1 MNATLLMRVMPDLR
15 SKYAIRVDGETVR
28 DLETFEEALVA
39 LKCLRNHDLT
49 VEEARKVLGV
59 VKQR

>member
-15 SKYAIRVDGETVR
+15 SKYSIRVDGETVG
-28 DLETFEEALVA
+28 DLETFEEALVT
-39 LKCLRNHDLT
+39 LNCLRDQDLT
-49 VEEARKVLGV
+49 VEEARKVLCV